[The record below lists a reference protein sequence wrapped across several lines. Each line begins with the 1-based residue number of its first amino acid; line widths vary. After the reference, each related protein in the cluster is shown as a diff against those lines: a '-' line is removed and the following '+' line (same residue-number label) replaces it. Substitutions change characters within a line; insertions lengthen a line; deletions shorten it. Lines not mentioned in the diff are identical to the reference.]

1 MRNLL
6 LYLQYDGTYYH
17 GWQIQPEDV
26 TVQQTVEAAIFKI
39 FKEEISVAGCSRTDA
54 GVHAKKY
61 ALSFFTD
68 CKIPADRVAVALN
81 TALPCDI
88 RALVCVEVC
97 ENFHARFD
105 TVSKTYQYIINN
117 GNFDVFMRNYCW
129 SVKNKLDIQK
139 MKDAAKFFI
148 GKHDFKSFMTGDKDS
163 TVRTVFL
170 LDIVQNGD
178 FINIFI
184 SADGFLYNMVRI
196 ITGTLKRVGEGKLDA
211 DKIPEIIKARD
222 RRLAGETAPPQGL
235 YLYDV
240 KYENY

>member
-1 MRNLL
+1 M
-6 LYLQYDGTYYH
+6 
-17 GWQIQPEDV
+17 
-26 TVQQTVEAAIFKI
+26 
-39 FKEEISVAGCSRTDA
+39 EI
-54 GVHAKKY
+54 Y
-61 ALSFFTD
+61 
-68 CKIPADRVAVALN
+68 
-81 TALPCDI
+81 
-88 RALVCVEVC
+88 
-97 ENFHARFD
+97 
-105 TVSKTYQYIINN
+105 SKTYQYIINN

-163 TVRTVFL
+163 TVRTVFF